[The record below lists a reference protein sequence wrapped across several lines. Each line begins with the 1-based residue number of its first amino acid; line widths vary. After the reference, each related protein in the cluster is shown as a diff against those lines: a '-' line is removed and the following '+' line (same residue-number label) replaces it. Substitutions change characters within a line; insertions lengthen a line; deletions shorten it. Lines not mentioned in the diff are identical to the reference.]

1 MANSDKNPSNG
12 VGGTSYVY
20 DFGTSPNTR
29 TAVSQKVRL
38 LTPHYGNSQA
48 MHQMGVISS
57 FNPTQSRTVEPV
69 RGIGFGDKVAEL
81 VPSVTEP
88 TTGSFERA
96 LLYLCNLW
104 QATGYASGVDGPV
117 RSLSHHRWP
126 FDIEQQLV
134 FSTLADVDMGA
145 GGPPGVANVGHGGGV
160 GSFDGGVKKIGFPQV
175 TPDFGVAGN
184 PATGTSSG
192 GVGKAPGDGRGHS
205 AIITIYEACWFTSWA
220 ATFAKDSGMIMETG
234 DVTVSD
240 VHDFA
245 SMYGEFLATGND
257 PTIGQLGSI
266 RFGGAGIGGIN
277 QAGGSLSGG
286 SAQSRF
292 VNVAV

>member
-1 MANSDKNPSNG
+1 MANTDKNPQNG
-12 VGGTSYVY
+12 VGGTSYLY
-20 DFGTSPNTR
+20 DMGASPNTR

-38 LTPHYGNSQA
+38 LTPHYGNAQA

-69 RGIGFGDKVAEL
+69 RGVGFGDKIAEL

-117 RSLSHHRWP
+117 RSLAHHKWP

-134 FSTLADVDMGA
+134 FSTLADVDL
-145 GGPPGVANVGHGGGV
+145 GVPNVGMAGQSGT
-160 GSFDGGVKKIGFPQV
+160 FQGGVKAISFPQV
-175 TPDFGVAGN
+175 TFD
-184 PATGTSSG
+184 TGLDSKGGAQDSS
-192 GVGKAPGDGRGHS
+192 RGHS
-205 AIITIYEACWFTSWA
+205 AIITIYEACWFTSWST
-220 ATFAKDSGMIMETG
+220 TFAKDSGMIMETG

-245 SMYGEFLATGND
+245 SVYGEFLSTGND

-266 RFGGAGIGGIN
+266 RFADAGFTIAQAGAGITGGGV
-277 QAGGSLSGG
+277 QA
-286 SAQSRF
+286 F
-292 VNVAV
+292 VQA